1 MTCAASVRV
10 FFPTWRLVHSVLF
23 LARDVTPYTHTR
35 VHILTDVQ
43 RGAAQSARLPAQ
55 TLSSVPPPPR
65 SRIHDGP
72 LDLQL
77 GSQRPVLTQQTHATL
92 TTVHAEQ
99 NPRRPKR
106 RSPSLAARGAVAR
119 GAAAPGRLTQ
129 GTRRGISSRRRH
141 GRQEATVAAGS
152 SGRARTRRG
161 RGGSRR
167 RTRSRRTCGS
177 RARAHGAAS
186 AAGIA
191 TDGRRR
197 RRWRVRAG
205 NVAPVAGGELLQAE
219 VQHAGLHTR
228 LSCARRARQHAA
240 AAGACSGDS
249 AGGFERARL
258 APVAGEPLSS
268 GSPSVSGGRD
278 SNMRGS
284 AAHEGRTA
292 WHQLRASQRTPGGVG
307 GGGSRGSVAPVANGP
322 WEAMRFVPLVH
333 AGRGEGV
340 GGAWVASSASA
351 IF

>member
-1 MTCAASVRV
+1 M
-10 FFPTWRLVHSVLF
+10 
-23 LARDVTPYTHTR
+23 
-35 VHILTDVQ
+35 
-43 RGAAQSARLPAQ
+43 
-55 TLSSVPPPPR
+55 
-65 SRIHDGP
+65 
-72 LDLQL
+72 
-77 GSQRPVLTQQTHATL
+77 
-92 TTVHAEQ
+92 
-99 NPRRPKR
+99 
-106 RSPSLAARGAVAR
+106 
-119 GAAAPGRLTQ
+119 
-129 GTRRGISSRRRH
+129 
-141 GRQEATVAAGS
+141 AAGS

-292 WHQLRASQRTPGGVG
+292 WHQLRASRRTPGGVG
-307 GGGSRGSVAPVANGP
+307 GGGSRGSVAPVASGP

-340 GGAWVASSASA
+340 GGAWVASTASA
-351 IF
+351 IFSNSLVRKKFQKVGKLYFSNSRRLRSAQLMTLARRPRKVATTPSTGWASAARPPARRQRAPELSSTACRAPPAGRVVPAAPASAATCRSGRWRADADDDV